1 MTVVPHGTR
10 VHSVARGARL
20 LMLIA
25 LLPEDECTIGRM
37 ARELETSVPTVYHLL
52 NTLVDA
58 QLLFRDERKR
68 YHLGLAVGA
77 LASVYD
83 REHLAPPELLLPLHE
98 IVSATEEGAYLH
110 AWRDGNLEVLAHLVG
125 WHAIR
130 AVNWRP
136 DLHGA
141 AHARAPGKVLLAFA
155 TPLERQRY
163 LSLHPLQ
170 PLTSRTVTDPA
181 ALMSE
186 LKLVA
191 ERGFATEEG
200 EFSEGVAC
208 VSVPIWDGEVL
219 VGAYTVA
226 APLDRFES
234 RWEEYLH
241 CLLEQ
246 ARAPYGRAG
255 GSLPRSARSMTMSVT
270 AVDEAVSS

>member
-10 VHSVARGARL
+10 VHSVSRAARL

-68 YHLGLAVGA
+68 YHLGLAVGT
-77 LASVYD
+77 LAAVYD
-83 REHLAPPELLLPLHE
+83 RQNLPPAELLLPLHE

-110 AWRDGNLEVLAHLVG
+110 VWRDGNLEVMAHLVG

-155 TPLERQRY
+155 PALERQRY

-170 PLTSRTVTDPA
+170 PLTARTITDPA

-186 LKLVA
+186 LRLVE
-191 ERGFATEEG
+191 ERGFATEEE

-208 VSVPIWDGEVL
+208 ISVPIWDGDLL

-226 APLDRFES
+226 APIDRFQS
-234 RWEEYLH
+234 RWEQYLT
-241 CLLEQ
+241 CLLGQ
-246 ARAPYGRAG
+246 ARAPYGRAVD
-255 GSLPRSARSMTMSVT
+255 GSHRAGRVVALPDRASEA
-270 AVDEAVSS
+270 AVSS